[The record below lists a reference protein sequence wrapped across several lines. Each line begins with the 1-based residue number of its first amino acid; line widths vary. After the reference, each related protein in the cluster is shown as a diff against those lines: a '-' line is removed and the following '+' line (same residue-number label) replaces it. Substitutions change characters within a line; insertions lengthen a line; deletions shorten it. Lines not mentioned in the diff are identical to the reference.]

1 MNMPFQFLLGSTP
14 IKQTEAAALLAA
26 TGEYGQGPIE
36 IELTDIFDLRKLDS
50 QRLFELS
57 IREQNQDLASLAWK
71 ISVQKSAEGKDVL
84 GKKRST
90 PVTRNGAHK
99 KVLKEDATV
108 EELIEKLNSHSSYW
122 SAGAALLLRS
132 CSNDWV
138 TLREA
143 ATDYVNTLWRNTSVR
158 ETCLAFK
165 GFARN
170 PGIGSWEP
178 MDNAANTD
186 RKITFH
192 VSPVYI
198 GLREGLIWCRNH
210 GLVEQEK
217 GISVGSLR
225 DDAHAKA
232 EHMQRVFYKARATA
246 QGRDLIESWG
256 DVDDYIDRVFANRHS

>member
-1 MNMPFQFLLGSTP
+1 MNMPFQFLLGNTP

-57 IREQNQDLASLAWK
+57 VKEQNQDLASLAWK
-71 ISVQKSAEGKDVL
+71 ISIQKSAEGKDAF
-84 GKKRST
+84 GKKRPAS
-90 PVTRNGAHK
+90 VTRNGAHK
-99 KVLKEDATV
+99 KVLKENATV

-122 SAGAALLLRS
+122 SAGAALLLKS
-132 CSNDWV
+132 CAGDWV

-158 ETCLAFK
+158 ETCVAFK
-165 GFARN
+165 GFERN
-170 PGIGSWEP
+170 AQIGAWEP
-178 MDNAANTD
+178 RDSTVEVD
-186 RKITFH
+186 RRNTFH

-232 EHMQRVFYKARATA
+232 EHMQRMFYKARATV
-246 QGRDLIESWG
+246 QGRDVLEAWG
-256 DVDDYIDRVFANRHS
+256 DIDDYIDRVFAGRDS